1 LAAARLR
8 HVAHWWKKGY
18 EMRSASL
25 LTALL
30 LCSAAAFAQTATGTI
45 TGTISDP
52 AGAVVA
58 NVPLDLK
65 NSETGTVF
73 QTNSSSTGNYTF
85 SQLPVGTYQLTV
97 NVPGFKTHVRQ
108 NLGVQ
113 TAQTIRVDVAL
124 EVGTNAESVTV
135 SAEASMLS
143 TESAAVN
150 SNVTTDRMNSLP
162 ILGVG
167 GATASTHGVRNPL
180 ASSVLSAGVFWV
192 PNTSMR
198 VNGAPTN
205 TFGIKLDG
213 QDITNG
219 VNTSTSQ
226 AQTQPSVDALEEV
239 AIQASNY
246 SAEFG
251 QAGSGLIQY
260 TTKSGTNTFHGS
272 AYDYF
277 VNEALYA
284 HQSFDHLRNRNRRN
298 DYGGTLGGPILI
310 PKIYNGKDRTF
321 FFFSYEQFR
330 ESTIINNQVTTVPT
344 AAYRAG
350 NFANLLDGRPFTG
363 ALATD
368 GLGNKMFEGMI
379 FDPASERLAP
389 NGTRVR
395 TQFVGNVIPIKQFDP
410 SAIKLQNL
418 IPLPNL
424 GPATQLTNNFVNPF
438 PSNRV
443 TPIPSI
449 KVDHS
454 FSSKFKISG
463 YFSSTTT
470 EVKYAPGGFA
480 LSEGFPDTITQTRGT
495 YIYSRTWRGNMD
507 YTLTPSMLLHFGAG
521 YIVNDFRDTAPIT
534 DFDMVGVLGIKGGTL
549 GPTTGARVPVWQST
563 LGPNS
568 TGGTPVMG
576 PATGQ
581 VRALLQRPTGNLSL
595 SWVKGNHSYKFGGE
609 VRFDGY
615 PTATTTNTSGNFAFS
630 TNQTDNSFFSQG
642 QAKGGLFTGFPYASL
657 LLGAVNSVTIAQ
669 PANTRGGRGFYAW
682 FAQDTWKITRKLT
695 LDYGLRWDLFTYP
708 REQYGRSPSFSATL
722 PNPTAGGHP
731 GATIYEATCNCRFAH
746 NYPYAY
752 APRIG
757 ASYQV
762 LPKTVLRGAIG
773 LSYSMSQGGGQGA
786 AGANQSLTNPNFG
799 DPAMILSTGIPLNP
813 IWPDL
818 RAGLFPTPGTT
829 TGAPSVVDPNYGR
842 PARMYQWNI
851 GLQREISRDLVVEA
865 GYVGNRGVWWRSSAL
880 VDYNALNPQDLLK
893 QYGLDWSNAADRAIL
908 AAQLNSAAAG
918 RFQNKIP
925 YAGFPA
931 TSSVAQ
937 SLRPFPQFGALTAT
951 GAPLGKTWYDAL
963 QLKATKRFSHGLDF
977 TWTYTRS
984 KELQL
989 GAEDYT
995 GLGLIN
1001 DIFNRDNNKQLSASS
1016 RPNWMTMAVNYTT
1029 PKWGQNHWLNYAL
1042 RDWSVGAVLQYG
1054 SGLPIAVPANISN
1067 NNTST
1072 LLRGG
1077 SWSTRVPGQPL
1088 FLQDLNC
1095 HCFDPSTT
1103 QVLNPAAWIDT
1114 PSGTFS
1120 PSAAYYNDF
1129 RYQRRPSELASF
1141 GRTFRVKERVSFQI
1155 RAEFN
1160 NVFNRTL
1167 FLNTTAGTYVNPS
1180 TVRNAAVQQA
1190 PDGRYTSGFGT
1201 INTTGV
1207 VSGERQGTLVARI
1220 TF

>member
-1 LAAARLR
+1 
-8 HVAHWWKKGY
+8 
-18 EMRSASL
+18 MRSGRL
-25 LTALL
+25 LFALL
-30 LCSAAAFAQTATGTI
+30 LCSAGAFAQTATGTI

-52 AGAVVA
+52 AGAVVPNA
-58 NVPLDLK
+58 PLDLK
-65 NSETGTVF
+65 NSETGTAY
-73 QTNSSSTGNYTF
+73 QTATSSTGNYTF

-113 TAQTIRVDVAL
+113 TAQTIRVDVSL
-124 EVGTNAESVTV
+124 EVGTSTESVTV
-135 SAEASMLS
+135 SAQASMLS
-143 TESAAVN
+143 TESAALN

-167 GATASTHGVRNPL
+167 PATSSTHGVRNPL
-180 ASSVLSAGVFWV
+180 ASSVLTNGVFWV

-260 TTKSGTNTFHGS
+260 TTRSGTNGYHGS

-298 DYGGTLGGPILI
+298 DFGGTLGGPIII
-310 PKIYNGKDRTF
+310 PKIYNGKDKTF

-330 ESTIINNQVTTVPT
+330 ESTIVSNQVTTVPT
-344 AAYRAG
+344 LAYRAG
-350 NFANLLDGRPFTG
+350 NFANLLDGRSFTG

-368 GLGNKMFEGMI
+368 GLGNKMMEGMI
-379 FDPASERLAP
+379 FDPNSEQLAP

-395 TQFVGNVIPIKQFDP
+395 TQFPLNQIPLKQFDT
-410 SAIKLQNL
+410 SAMKLQNL

-424 GPATQLTNNFVNPF
+424 GPSTQLINNFVNPF

-454 FSSKFKISG
+454 FSPKLKISF
-463 YFSSTTT
+463 YYSSTTT
-470 EVKYAPGGFA
+470 EVEYSPGGFA

-495 YIYSRTWRGNMD
+495 YIYSRTWRGNLD
-507 YTLTPSMLLHFGAG
+507 YTLTPTMLLHFGAG

-534 DFDMVGVLGIKGGTL
+534 NFDMVGVLGISGGTL
-549 GPTTGARVPVWQST
+549 GPTTGARVPVWGST

-568 TGGTPVMG
+568 LGGMSIMG
-576 PATGQ
+576 PSIGQ
-581 VRALLQRPTGNLSL
+581 VRALLQRPTSNLSL

-615 PTATTTNTSGNFAFS
+615 PTVTDSNTSGNFSFS
-630 TNQTDNSFFSQG
+630 QDQTNNSFFQG
-642 QAKGGLFTGFPYASL
+642 QALQGLFAGFPYASL
-657 LLGAVNSVTIAQ
+657 LLGRPSSVTLAA
-669 PANTRGGRGFYAW
+669 PAETRGGRGFYAW
-682 FAQDTWKITRKLT
+682 FAQDTWKVTRKLT
-695 LDYGLRWDLFTYP
+695 VDYGLRWDLMTYP
-708 REQYGRSPSFSATL
+708 REQYGRSPGFSATL
-722 PNPTAGGHP
+722 ANTTAGGHP
-731 GATIYEATCNCRFAH
+731 GATIYEASCNCRFAQ
-746 NYPYAY
+746 NYPWAY
-752 APRIG
+752 APRVG
-757 ASYQV
+757 VSYQV

-773 LSYSMSQGGGQGA
+773 MSYSMSQGGGQGA
-786 AGANQSLTNPNFG
+786 AGANQTQASTNFG
-799 DPAMILSTGIPLNP
+799 DPAMILSQGIPLHP

-818 RAGLFPTPGTT
+818 RANLFPTPGTT
-829 TGAPSVVDPNYGR
+829 SGAPSVVDQNYGR

-851 GLQREISRDLVVEA
+851 GLQREISKDLVVEA
-865 GYVGNRGVWWRSSAL
+865 SYVGNRGVWWRTASL
-880 VDYNALNPQDLLK
+880 LDYNALTPQGLLS
-893 QYGLDWSNAADRAIL
+893 QYGLDWSNPADRAIL

-918 RFQNKIP
+918 RFQNHLP

-931 TSSVAQ
+931 TATVAQ
-937 SLRPFPQFGALTAT
+937 SLRPFPQFTTLAAT

-995 GLGLIN
+995 GLGIIN
-1001 DIFNRDNNKQLSASS
+1001 DVFNRDNNKQLSGSS
-1016 RPNWMTMAVNYTT
+1016 RPNWMTMAFNYTT
-1029 PKWGQNHWLNYAL
+1029 PKWGQNQWLSYVM
-1042 RDWSVGAVLQYG
+1042 RDWMLGAVLQYG
-1054 SGLPIAVPANISN
+1054 SGLPIAAPLNISN
-1067 NNTST
+1067 NNSST
-1072 LLRGG
+1072 LLRGA

-1103 QVLNPAAWIDT
+1103 IVLNPAAWTDT
-1114 PSGTFS
+1114 PSGQFS

-1141 GRTFRVKERVSFQI
+1141 GRTFRIKERASLQI

-1160 NVFNRTL
+1160 NVFNRSL

-1180 TVRNAAVQQA
+1180 TVRNATIARA